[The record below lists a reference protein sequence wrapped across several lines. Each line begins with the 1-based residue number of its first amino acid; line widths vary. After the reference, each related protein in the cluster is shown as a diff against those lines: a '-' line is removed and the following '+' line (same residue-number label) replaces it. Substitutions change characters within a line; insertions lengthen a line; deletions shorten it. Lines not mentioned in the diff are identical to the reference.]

1 MYYESYLHFH
11 QLNKSFLLQVVP
23 CSRRSL
29 ATFLRSRSCAWTR
42 RTASHSGHTTSARRT
57 SGSARSSGRDKLCNF
72 NVSHLEQ
79 LDSMFLK
86 VDAQQ
91 SCTWHK
97 MCLIRIMHFICF
109 RQRLGVETLLGLT
122 ATAPEGTV
130 RDIARHLGVPEK
142 EGGVIRGKL
151 LPKNLVLSV
160 SKVRWTTE

>member
-1 MYYESYLHFH
+1 
-11 QLNKSFLLQVVP
+11 
-23 CSRRSL
+23 
-29 ATFLRSRSCAWTR
+29 
-42 RTASHSGHTTSARRT
+42 
-57 SGSARSSGRDKLCNF
+57 
-72 NVSHLEQ
+72 
-79 LDSMFLK
+79 MFLK

-160 SKVRWTTE
+160 SKVRWIIS